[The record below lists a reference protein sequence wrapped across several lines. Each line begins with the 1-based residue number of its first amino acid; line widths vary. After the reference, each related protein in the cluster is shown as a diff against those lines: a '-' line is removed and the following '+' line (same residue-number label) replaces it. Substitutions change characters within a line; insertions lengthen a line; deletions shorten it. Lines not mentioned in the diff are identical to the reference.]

1 MKYVY
6 NKFIGTLCC
15 KRTILHSKGCSCVDN
30 DSLDSYIKHT
40 LLNWWKTRIILWKV
54 FTKEDETNPLS
65 KVMLIMVCTEGR
77 WHQNEGKVVDYLIN
91 IMHRI

>member
-6 NKFIGTLCC
+6 NKFIGKLCC

-30 DSLDSYIKHT
+30 DSLYSYIKHT
-40 LLNWWKTRIILWKV
+40 LLNGWKTRIILGKV

-65 KVMLIMVCTEGR
+65 RVMLIMVCTEGR
-77 WHQNEGKVVDYLIN
+77 
-91 IMHRI
+91 